1 MDVLTVQVDDNCAHN
16 ILMAVGH
23 FKRKFEPKCTA
34 SIDYSRSLRAKA
46 TKHLFNWKQNGVP
59 AKVYSVLHRLSPG
72 IIIRFALTQE
82 QPIGGDNRANSVGNL
97 IR

>member
-1 MDVLTVQVDDNCAHN
+1 
-16 ILMAVGH
+16 MAVCH
-23 FKRKFEPKCTA
+23 FKRKFELKRTA
-34 SIDYSRSLRAKA
+34 SLDYSRSLRAKA

-59 AKVYSVLHRLSPG
+59 TEVYSFLHRLSPG

-97 IR
+97 IP

>member
-1 MDVLTVQVDDNCAHN
+1 MDDNCAHN
-16 ILMAVGH
+16 ILMAVCY
-23 FKRKFEPKCTA
+23 FKRKFELKRTA
-34 SIDYSRSLRAKA
+34 ASLDYSRSLRAKA
-46 TKHLFNWKQNGVP
+46 TKHLFNWKQNSVP
-59 AKVYSVLHRLSPG
+59 AEVYSVLHRLSPG